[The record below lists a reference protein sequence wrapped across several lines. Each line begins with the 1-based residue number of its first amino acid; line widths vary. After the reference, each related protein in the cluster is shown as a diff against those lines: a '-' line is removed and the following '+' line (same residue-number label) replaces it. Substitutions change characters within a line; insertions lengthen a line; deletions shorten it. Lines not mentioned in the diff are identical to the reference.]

1 MPLPGAS
8 GPCPAPGAAA
18 ACSLRRRLQLVLIA
32 AKASLCSA
40 RGWLVRVVPW
50 RFPNVAAFQSEP
62 VPSGEPL
69 SHLFSSVR
77 FFFFFPF
84 GSEVLE
90 SHLEPGAWL
99 TFFFPLALRR
109 RGGLREKAEDAKDKP
124 FKAADY
130 KLVGQAEKRK
140 T

>member
-1 MPLPGAS
+1 MLLPSSLNQSPLGSPFLTCFPAS
-8 GPCPAPGAAA
+8 D
-18 ACSLRRRLQLVLIA
+18 
-32 AKASLCSA
+32 
-40 RGWLVRVVPW
+40 
-50 RFPNVAAFQSEP
+50 
-62 VPSGEPL
+62 
-69 SHLFSSVR
+69 
-77 FFFFFPF
+77 FFFFFSF

-99 TFFFPLALRR
+99 TFFFFPLAPR
-109 RGGLREKAEDAKDKP
+109 RGGLREKAEDAEDKP

>member
-1 MPLPGAS
+1 MS
-8 GPCPAPGAAA
+8 
-18 ACSLRRRLQLVLIA
+18 S
-32 AKASLCSA
+32 
-40 RGWLVRVVPW
+40 

-62 VPSGEPL
+62 VSSGEPL
-69 SHLFSSVR
+69 SHLFSTVR
-77 FFFFFPF
+77 FFFFFFSF

-99 TFFFPLALRR
+99 TFFFPLAPR
-109 RGGLREKAEDAKDKP
+109 RGGVREKAEDAEDKP

>member
-1 MPLPGAS
+1 MLLPSSLNQSPLGSPFLT
-8 GPCPAPGAAA
+8 CFPAYD
-18 ACSLRRRLQLVLIA
+18 
-32 AKASLCSA
+32 
-40 RGWLVRVVPW
+40 
-50 RFPNVAAFQSEP
+50 
-62 VPSGEPL
+62 
-69 SHLFSSVR
+69 
-77 FFFFFPF
+77 FFFFSF

-99 TFFFPLALRR
+99 TFFFFFPLAPR
-109 RGGLREKAEDAKDKP
+109 RGGLREKAEDAEDKP